1 MRVTARVPARVFAR
15 PASGAPVAASSRVGG
30 GGSLA
35 FARRR
40 PAPLAPPRVP
50 SRARRHPPPHRRAR
64 ILAASV
70 PANTEW
76 PPADVW
82 EDFRAA
88 FAGRWAGRCVTVGP
102 DGAPLARADV
112 RGGKDAFDADT
123 RAVAD
128 AGPPGG
134 IDDVDDVTARFQTLA
149 PPTPE
154 TDTAE
159 CDDVSEEE
167 TSRILGGGQMGKMMI
182 VQGDYAHGPL
192 VLPECVEGARAVFE
206 FALCARPPPKPPKPR
221 GGPIDVAEVKS
232 RSATDASDEE
242 EDDSERPDRRLRF
255 RVVVEAE
262 PGAKRDWRAK
272 TIEVCEE
279 ARVVGDSGAT
289 KATKATRGS
298 GGASGTVEEEEEE
311 EEEAAATSA
320 SALDAGSVRAREAA
334 ARRTLTS
341 ASVGGVSRAPRLGE
355 DEIAAGHWR
364 AVQGVTFL
372 TCESTLDD
380 LAFEEMREEMRREA
394 RRRRGDG
401 EGERGGAGDEGD
413 EGKARGVAAAA
424 AKRKKVGRG
433 RVKRRTKT
441 SRGEEKGADE
451 EKAESESES
460 AAVEGD
466 AREASSDPSSDPSSD
481 SEDPPLPPPSGLV
494 VVPTWAVRAKAP
506 FSSAHEYVVG
516 GRSPLTLLPM
526 RAWCLVESI
535 NGELLVEVGAYCGEG
550 GSARTGGG
558 TQTRRRGGRASRGA
572 SRRGGTS
579 EGGGSRARSSWRRA
593 G

>member
-40 PAPLAPPRVP
+40 PAPLAPRVP
-50 SRARRHPPPHRRAR
+50 RARAAIPSPPPRAHPR
-64 ILAASV
+64 GV
-70 PANTEW
+70 RPREHGG

-298 GGASGTVEEEEEE
+298 GGANGTVEEEEEEE
-311 EEEAAATSA
+311 EEEAAATSP
-320 SALDAGSVRAREAA
+320 ALDAGRFGRAR
-334 ARRTLTS
+334 RRRVERSS
-341 ASVGGVSRAPRLGE
+341 ASVGGVSRAPP
-355 DEIAAGHWR
+355 
-364 AVQGVTFL
+364 
-372 TCESTLDD
+372 
-380 LAFEEMREEMRREA
+380 
-394 RRRRGDG
+394 RRGRDR
-401 EGERGGAGDEGD
+401 RGTGAP
-413 EGKARGVAAAA
+413 
-424 AKRKKVGRG
+424 
-433 RVKRRTKT
+433 
-441 SRGEEKGADE
+441 SRG
-451 EKAESESES
+451 
-460 AAVEGD
+460 
-466 AREASSDPSSDPSSD
+466 
-481 SEDPPLPPPSGLV
+481 
-494 VVPTWAVRAKAP
+494 
-506 FSSAHEYVVG
+506 
-516 GRSPLTLLPM
+516 
-526 RAWCLVESI
+526 
-535 NGELLVEVGAYCGEG
+535 
-550 GSARTGGG
+550 
-558 TQTRRRGGRASRGA
+558 
-572 SRRGGTS
+572 
-579 EGGGSRARSSWRRA
+579 
-593 G
+593 